1 MGTSVNTTA
10 EDVKKQ
16 EDKEEKEESILVMLS
31 IIGIVLNL
39 LVMVFYISVPHSHRL
54 HSGQNPE
61 LTRMI
66 SKTTL

>member
-39 LVMVFYISVPHSHRL
+39 LVMVFVYIC
-54 HSGQNPE
+54 
-61 LTRMI
+61 
-66 SKTTL
+66 TTLSQVAFRTKPSSNKNDF